1 VDKEF
6 NADITAGSPDYWY
19 PDRWLCFLLLGRPA
33 PVEKRCLVVTESKT
47 QDSARV
53 LEELRSI
60 SSKSTRRSLAEE
72 TNKRQ
77 KVYHNNSNSSID
89 KNSEVIDLSISP
101 PLNSCSTL
109 TTSTNSSRQIEVSVR
124 RNNDSV
130 SDDDKLLIKCQA
142 LLDILYKQAIQDEND
157 IELQT
162 QIKELERKK
171 IKILRLQF
179 EQLEKKLGYDEL

>member
-1 VDKEF
+1 MDKEF

-47 QDSARV
+47 QDSERV

-60 SSKSTRRSLAEE
+60 SSKSTRRSLVAED

-77 KVYHNNSNSSID
+77 KVNHNNSS
-89 KNSEVIDLSISP
+89 SEVIDLSTSP

-130 SDDDKLLIKCQA
+130 SDDDKLLMKCQA
-142 LLDILYKQAIQDEND
+142 LLDILYKQAIKDEND